1 MIGMPPL
8 TSVLG
13 PVVTQPPEALQR
25 RQLLAEL
32 IANIPRYTRFTQV
45 FPANAEDA
53 YVFALHGFTVSSQ
66 HTEILE
72 PADDE
77 AAAWK
82 RLNGKTRNIVRK
94 GQVLFDVNPDLPTEV
109 LYAFLDRN
117 LSVRGKRNK
126 LARDV
131 FLRAAEAARAANA
144 IACLGA
150 TTRGGRLAAG
160 IVVIWDARRLYYLLS
175 TRDPELA
182 SNAAITLLIWEGIR
196 LATRKRLVL
205 DFDSYGSSGAAAFIG
220 SFGGKVE
227 ARSVISGASRLG
239 AVLTSAQQFW
249 RAMRPSDST

>member
-13 PVVTQPPEALQR
+13 PVVTQPPEAMQR
-25 RQLLAEL
+25 RQLLTEL
-32 IANIPRYTRFTQV
+32 ISNIPRYTRFTQV

-53 YVFALHGFTVSSQ
+53 YVFALQGFAVSNQ
-66 HTEILE
+66 YTEILE
-72 PADDE
+72 PAEDE
-77 AAAWK
+77 PAAWK

-94 GQVLFDVNPDLPTEV
+94 GATLFDVNADLPIEV
-109 LYAFLDRN
+109 LYEFLDRN
-117 LSVRGKRNK
+117 LVARGKHNK
-126 LARDV
+126 LTRDV
-131 FLRAAEAARAANA
+131 FLRAAQAAQAAHS

-150 TTRGGRLAAG
+150 TTPSGRLAAG

-175 TRDPELA
+175 TRDPQVA
-182 SNAAITLLIWEGIR
+182 SNAAITLLLWEAIR

-227 ARSVISGASRLG
+227 ARCVISGASRLG

-249 RAMRPSDST
+249 RAVRPGSVA